1 MGTMK
6 ISRSWLLGITAGLGV
21 LMIVYSL
28 LRQFAGLN
36 LGEKFE
42 RFFFDT
48 IFMAAIALFLWN
60 RKIATDERKAAEQK
74 KKDTAAL
81 EPPEPSDPSKQKD
94 TD

>member
-1 MGTMK
+1 MK

-28 LRQFAGLN
+28 LRQFAILN

-60 RKIATDERKAAEQK
+60 RKMVTDERKAAEQK
-74 KKDTAAL
+74 KKDDEAL
-81 EPPEPSDPSKQKD
+81 KVANEEPSERDQKENRE
-94 TD
+94 

>member
-1 MGTMK
+1 MK

-60 RKIATDERKAAEQK
+60 RKIAADERKAAEQK
-74 KKDTAAL
+74 RKNEASMGVEGQD
-81 EPPEPSDPSKQKD
+81 PSDPAKQKD
-94 TD
+94 TE